1 MFFELEYNSVD
12 NRRYDSMTRDDT
24 DIVLLIDGRFFD
36 CIWYQN
42 FSLRKFPI
50 KPLKKNVRPDFT
62 SKFYTVYSS
71 DLSLY
76 YSQIWNRREFKN
88 TVLRLSYY

>member
-1 MFFELEYNSVD
+1 
-12 NRRYDSMTRDDT
+12 MTRDDT